1 MGRRLGKVRVYGWGM
16 CKEKTRRKGEAS
28 FVEGNAYSIA
38 LEQCATT

>member
-1 MGRRLGKVRVYGWGM
+1 MAGK
-16 CKEKTRRKGEAS
+16 CAKKKNCRKGEAS